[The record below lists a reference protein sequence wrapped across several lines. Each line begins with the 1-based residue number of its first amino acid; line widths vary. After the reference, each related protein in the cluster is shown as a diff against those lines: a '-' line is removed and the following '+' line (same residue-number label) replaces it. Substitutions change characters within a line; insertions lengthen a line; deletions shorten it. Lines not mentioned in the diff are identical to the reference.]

1 MPQLIT
7 AYAVT
12 AQIVQSPVP
21 VVGPYTGMYRTKTRT
36 RTRTAVAVVSRHR
49 LNVGM
54 AKRILLLR
62 EERKE
67 RERTAQ

>member
-36 RTRTAVAVVSRHR
+36 TTAVAVVSRHR